1 MTPMTL
7 SPAALVLLAAAV
19 LATVFEAVGTG
30 IGQRKRITRHHQGF
44 VVVVAG
50 LVVLGLSLAGFGPS
64 PLVAIGVAV
73 CLGGFAVGEGGDL
86 LGERA
91 ALALGLGAATITVIG
106 TGNAVDPVAA
116 VAYAAC
122 AAVVFAA
129 LAMRVDNDAAVEA
142 AAKQVFIGAA
152 AVILL
157 GIGALVPGAAGV
169 GSSIV
174 GLALVVGVAPL
185 QGPRLDLAH
194 GASAGVAALGG
205 LTLLALGPTL
215 ATTLLSLRT
224 DAPAA
229 LVVGIGLCGL
239 PLVALNQTA
248 IRRVFGVLAV
258 LQGLLPIAAALVGE
272 NAQTAAVVGVVA
284 VVALALAS
292 RTLPMLTAPSSSWE
306 DVSGIGRLAPWR
318 SGLVIFAA
326 AQAAGLAPTAGFS
339 LRTTLARAAD
349 AEHFWL
355 PVVLF
360 LGAALAALP
369 VVRLAL
375 FLFSKTPR
383 HTRVPPAQPAVVV
396 AIVVI
401 VAIAVFGGVTST
413 WSSS

>member
-1 MTPMTL
+1 MTQTL
-7 SPAALVLLAAAV
+7 SPAALLLMAAAV
-19 LATVFEAVGTG
+19 LAIVFEAVGTG
-30 IGQRKRITRHHQGF
+30 VGQRKRIPRHHQGV

-50 LVVLGLSLAGFGPS
+50 LAVIGLALFGHGPS
-64 PLVAIGVAV
+64 PLVAVAIAA
-73 CLGGFAVGEGGDL
+73 CLGGFAVGEGDGL

-91 ALALGLGAATITVIG
+91 ALALGLAAATVTVVG
-106 TGNAVDPVAA
+106 TDGSVDPIAA
-116 VAYAAC
+116 VAFAAC
-122 AAVVFAA
+122 AAVVFTG
-129 LAMRVDNDAAVEA
+129 LAMHVDNDAAVEA

-157 GIGALVPGAAGV
+157 GTGALVPGTVGV
-169 GSSIV
+169 GSSLV
-174 GLALVVGVAPL
+174 GLALVVGVVPV

-215 ATTLLSLRT
+215 AHQLVGLRT
-224 DAPAA
+224 DGPASI
-229 LVVGIGLCGL
+229 VVVAGLCGL
-239 PLVALNQTA
+239 PLVALNQVA
-248 IRRVFGVLAV
+248 IRRVFGVLV
-258 LQGLLPIAAALVGE
+258 VMQGLLPITAVLVGGD
-272 NAQTAAVVGVVA
+272 AQTAAVVGVIG
-284 VVALALAS
+284 VVGLALAS
-292 RTLPMLTAPSSSWE
+292 CTLPTLTLTSSSWE

-326 AQAAGLAPTAGFS
+326 AQACGLAPTAGFS

-355 PVVLF
+355 PVVIF

-383 HTRVPPAQPAVVV
+383 HNKVPAARPAAVV
-396 AIVVI
+396 AIVVV
-401 VAIAVFGGVTST
+401 VAIAVVGGLTST